1 MSKRNPVVAVLIS
14 LLLAGCAQPAYNP
27 TPTPSIE
34 DMPPPV
40 AEFSFQSPEG
50 SPTTERPPSMYL
62 NPSMLALEVGQT
74 ASVEVWAEGM
84 EGVHTISLEMHF
96 DPLFVQVEDADPNG
110 EGIQVTA
117 GDLMGLVLE
126 NRVEDADPNGE
137 GIQVTAGDLMG
148 LVLENRVENG
158 RLVYRAAVPPEGAT
172 RASGVLLSI
181 ALRGVSPG
189 TTPLQ
194 FENVAGQDAAGSTVE
209 VSALS
214 DGLIT
219 VSGIAAEPTEEVPP
233 PVAEASP
240 VAAPTPWVATPMP
253 SVTGGIYYVVGPGEN
268 LFRIG
273 LEFGTTAEAIAA
285 ASNIPDPRRVAA
297 GTMVLVPVPPPGGG
311 YGYYVRPG
319 DTVYSIARR
328 FGMTVEELAALNNIG
343 PDFAI
348 RAGTIL
354 KVTPR
359 R

>member
-96 DPLFVQVEDADPNG
+96 DPLFVQ
-110 EGIQVTA
+110 
-117 GDLMGLVLE
+117 
-126 NRVEDADPNGE
+126 VEDADPNGE

-311 YGYYVRPG
+311 YGFYVRPG

>member
-50 SPTTERPPSMYL
+50 SPTAERPPSMYL

-126 NRVEDADPNGE
+126 NRVED
-137 GIQVTAGDLMG
+137 
-148 LVLENRVENG
+148 G